1 MSIRYS
7 SFERVSIFI
16 QLNRKRKKRNIV
28 QRNQNRR
35 KKKRRRKL
43 RFYFL
48 LFAEKWNKSEP
59 VYWNLSEDT
68 RPRLESIRFDP
79 ICFTPLPIP
88 SPSNVNYAQLAAGQ
102 STLEFYQLGILFD
115 PTESFQS
122 SNEIRSPPLLLD
134 NARNSTGSTVFPNL
148 VARDG
153 GVIKGKRVC
162 RQIVTGG
169 TRLPPPLG
177 DFTPLSY
184 IS

>member
-1 MSIRYS
+1 MSLLCRCRHG

-79 ICFTPLPIP
+79 ICFTPLPSP

-115 PTESFQS
+115 PSLSNRQTKSVPSFCSQIML
-122 SNEIRSPPLLLD
+122 EIPLAVQCFQTWAL
-134 NARNSTGSTVFPNL
+134 
-148 VARDG
+148 
-153 GVIKGKRVC
+153 
-162 RQIVTGG
+162 VTGA
-169 TRLPPPLG
+169 
-177 DFTPLSY
+177 
-184 IS
+184 

>member
-1 MSIRYS
+1 MSLLCRCRHG

-35 KKKRRRKL
+35 KKKRCRKL

-115 PTESFQS
+115 PSL
-122 SNEIRSPPLLLD
+122 SNRQTKSVPPLC
-134 NARNSTGSTVFPNL
+134 S
-148 VARDG
+148 
-153 GVIKGKRVC
+153 
-162 RQIVTGG
+162 QIMLEIPLAVQCFQTWALVTGA
-169 TRLPPPLG
+169 
-177 DFTPLSY
+177 
-184 IS
+184 